1 MGEGEEGRE
10 GGSAVR
16 EGKHR
21 GRNKRGRYTIRLF
34 YGDNSTE
41 EHTSSGCEM
50 RMQMGTR
57 QR

>member
-1 MGEGEEGRE
+1 M
-10 GGSAVR
+10 R